1 MKLNERPIP
10 EPALRDPDSV
20 EMLRVWIA
28 ERGLHCAL
36 KIGMYRESM
45 NVPEEKAWGRI
56 LADVA
61 LHIANAL
68 KEGYNVDAD
77 VALKSIKESF
87 LVELDDEKVT
97 TRGGIVQRH

>member
-1 MKLNERPIP
+1 MKLNERPVP

-28 ERGLHCAL
+28 EKGLHCAL

-45 NVPEEKAWGRI
+45 SVQEEKAWGKI

-61 LHIANAL
+61 LHVANAL
-68 KEGYNVDAD
+68 KEGYNVDAG
-77 VALKSIKESF
+77 VALEAIRESF
-87 LVELDDEKVT
+87 LAELMNDKVR